1 MYGMVWYAMVWHC
14 ICIVLNVMYCIV
26 MYCNVM
32 YVRAHVRMYVYACIG
47 MHKQT
52 PDFLLSG

>member
-1 MYGMVWYAMVWHC
+1 MYGMVCYGMA
-14 ICIVLNVMYCIV
+14 LYLYCIECNV
-26 MYCNVM
+26 LYCNVM